1 MGFSFGH
8 RNRSKAAGLA
18 GTTGTMNRVGV
29 NVIGMKE
36 LNNFMA
42 QFPKQLNNPKNLTRI
57 FRENSKPLQ
66 DKIKSNI
73 SGTKFKKGTTGS
85 SVLEKSVGFITTKA
99 TRRIGGGYVGLR
111 AKGAFSNKSGKSGFY
126 GAWIEVGRDAQNPT
140 YKWGP
145 AKPFIKPAYEETK
158 RMLMTNMLVDARKV
172 MLRES
177 KKLAKFGT
185 LGYS

>member
-8 RNRSKAAGLA
+8 RHRSKAAGLA

-42 QFPKQLNNPKNLTRI
+42 QFPRQLNNPKNLTRI

-66 DKIKSNI
+66 DKIKQKI
-73 SGTKFKKGTTGS
+73 SGMPFKKGTIGS
-85 SVLEKSVGFITTKA
+85 TILEKSVGFITTKA
-99 TRRIGGGYVGLR
+99 SRKFGGGYVGLR
-111 AKGAFSNKSGKSGFY
+111 AKGAFANEKSGFY
-126 GAWIEVGRDAQNPT
+126 GAWIEVGRNAQSPS

-145 AKPFIKPAYEETK
+145 AKPFIKPAYNETK
-158 RMLMTNMLVDARKV
+158 SKLMTNMLTDARAV
-172 MLRES
+172 MFKEV
-177 KKLAKFGT
+177 KKLRKLGTFG
-185 LGYS
+185 YN

>member
-8 RNRSKAAGLA
+8 RHRSRAAKLA

-36 LNNFMA
+36 LDNFMA
-42 QFPKQLNNPKNLTRI
+42 QFPRQLNNPKNLTRI
-57 FRENSKPLQ
+57 FRENSKLLQ
-66 DKIKSNI
+66 DKIKQKI
-73 SGTKFKKGTTGS
+73 SGMPFIKGSVGS
-85 SVLEKSVGFITTKA
+85 RQLEESIGFITTKA
-99 TRRIGGGYVGLR
+99 SRRIGGGYVGLR
-111 AKGAFSNKSGKSGFY
+111 VKGAYANREKSGFY
-126 GAWIEVGRDAQNPT
+126 GAWIELGRDAQNPT

-145 AKPFIKPAYEETK
+145 AKPFIKPAYIETK
-158 RMLMTNMLVDARKV
+158 SKLMTNMLIDARKV
-172 MLRES
+172 MLKES